1 MLRWKEIRDSWHA
14 RGITHV
20 VVNWSEV
27 LRYRTTYQ
35 YTDFVH
41 PALFQSLVDSGV
53 LVRDP
58 RQHLIQLESLAPE
71 KQAEILR
78 WAPELQQPAIQG
90 QEAVVLFE
98 VYRVK

>member
-1 MLRWKEIRDSWHA
+1 MTRHA
-14 RGITHV
+14 RGITHI
-20 VVNWSEV
+20 VVNWSEI

-41 PALFQSLVDSGV
+41 PSRFQSLVDAGV

-58 RQHLIQLESLAPE
+58 RQQLALLEFLAPE

-78 WAPELQQPAIQG
+78 WAPELQQPSLQSQATL
-90 QEAVVLFE
+90 VLFE